1 MIWKMWICNLAEA
14 YSMSIKK
21 RRHQPLLRYNGVLCA
36 MILDLSYGKYLTL
49 QMASL
54 NSVH

>member
-36 MILDLSYGKYLTL
+36 MILDLSYGEYLTL